1 MMTTARMTGSVGT
14 TGFCAPA
21 WVAAKMRQVQTHSW
35 LSRRPGLLTFG
46 GADANK
52 APGIAKEVSEM
63 IRKFG
68 TMAVLGLVLAMPAHE
83 AMAQNSLGGAL
94 LGGAAGAIVGGAVGG
109 GRGAAIGAVI
119 GAGTGAAIASEG
131 ERRRGGYYWYHGGC
145 YIQNYD
151 GWIRV
156 DRGYCY

>member
-1 MMTTARMTGSVGT
+1 MGCGKNAAGSNVEARFG
-14 TGFCAPA
+14 
-21 WVAAKMRQVQTHSW
+21 AASLIDLRQHQCQQ
-35 LSRRPGLLTFG
+35 
-46 GADANK
+46 
-52 APGIAKEVSEM
+52 APGITKGGFSM

-68 TMAVLGLVLAMPAHE
+68 IAAALGLSLAMPAHE
-83 AMAQNSLGGAL
+83 AMAQNTLGGAL
-94 LGGAAGAIVGGAVGG
+94 LGGAAGAVVGGAVGG

-131 ERRRGGYYWYHGGC
+131 DRRRGGYYWYHGGC
-145 YIQNYD
+145 YIQNPD

>member
-1 MMTTARMTGSVGT
+1 
-14 TGFCAPA
+14 
-21 WVAAKMRQVQTHSW
+21 
-35 LSRRPGLLTFG
+35 
-46 GADANK
+46 
-52 APGIAKEVSEM
+52 M

-68 TMAVLGLVLAMPAHE
+68 IAAVLGLALAMPAHE
-83 AMAQNSLGGAL
+83 AMAQNTLGGAL
-94 LGGAAGAIVGGAVGG
+94 LGGAAGAVVGGAVGG

-131 ERRRGGYYWYHGGC
+131 ERRRGNYYWYHGGC

>member
-1 MMTTARMTGSVGT
+1 VLFAN
-14 TGFCAPA
+14 A
-21 WVAAKMRQVQTHSW
+21 
-35 LSRRPGLLTFG
+35 GLLTSG
-46 GADANK
+46 GTNANK
-52 APGIAKEVSEM
+52 RQVSEREGSEM

-68 TMAVLGLVLAMPAHE
+68 IAAVLGLALAMPAHD
-83 AMAQNSLGGAL
+83 AMAQNTLGGAL
-94 LGGAAGAIVGGAVGG
+94 LGGAAGAVVGGAVGG

-131 ERRRGGYYWYHGGC
+131 DRRRGGYYWYHGGC

>member
-1 MMTTARMTGSVGT
+1 MPTSAGYRKGRV
-14 TGFCAPA
+14 P
-21 WVAAKMRQVQTHSW
+21 
-35 LSRRPGLLTFG
+35 
-46 GADANK
+46 
-52 APGIAKEVSEM
+52 EM

-68 TMAVLGLVLAMPAHE
+68 IAAVLGLALAMPAHE
-83 AMAQNSLGGAL
+83 AMAQNNTLGGAL
-94 LGGAAGAIVGGAVGG
+94 FGGAAGAIVGGAVGG

-131 ERRRGGYYWYHGGC
+131 DRRRGGYYWYHGGC